1 MKKKSVKTNSFKMAV
16 LNYRCVKRQLELT
29 YEGKVLNDN
38 LVDDGNPLNSVKF
51 NNSVA

>member
-1 MKKKSVKTNSFKMAV
+1 MKKKSVKKIFQNGCTKLS
-16 LNYRCVKRQLELT
+16 LRQLELT